1 MGWAMGLFRAGRGKW
16 GDTDFP
22 EKIRNVLL
30 CAFSNLKILLTSYPS
45 DLQGPVHWLQDS
57 FSSPYLSIT
66 ITNQFIILLC
76 IADTSVRC
84 RYFCGNHIPTLF
96 LYYKWLFNYPPP
108 TPECKLLVDRK
119 YFFFFK
125 NPSEV
130 KGIAFWFPRQEYSS
144 GLLHPSPGNLTEP
157 GIESGSLAVQA
168 DSLHS
173 EPLGKSQ

>member
-119 YFFFFK
+119 YFFFLKILLKSRALHFDFPGK
-125 NPSEV
+125 NTRV
-130 KGIAFWFPRQEYSS
+130 GCYILLQGILLNQ
-144 GLLHPSPGNLTEP
+144 GLNLGLWQCRRILYTL
-157 GIESGSLAVQA
+157 S
-168 DSLHS
+168 H
-173 EPLGKSQ
+173 